1 MGRSLKKGPYCEE
14 KLLAKMPFVVL
25 YDRFVD
31 TFFDLLC
38 KGRWQKSIRNS
49 SCDRK
54 RSTESDR
61 GQEAK
66 GRVD

>member
-1 MGRSLKKGPYCEE
+1 
-14 KLLAKMPFVVL
+14 MPFVVL